1 MKQKKLKSDVEADK
15 EEVQVKEEKRKGQ
28 PKRGGPVY
36 ATSKGR

>member
-1 MKQKKLKSDVEADK
+1 VKQKKLKSDVEADK
-15 EEVQVKEEKRKGQ
+15 EEVVKEEKRKGQ